1 SSRHTAAVSLPSAS
15 SRSAAI
21 SLRTTCSGL
30 CGFLVAMILSSLPAH
45 IVGRKTL
52 ISHGST
58 DRGQA
63 SVGSDRVEGD
73 PIPIVE
79 FGIVRRKGTHYARV
93 GGSHRQHLVDLSA
106 HAVVAA
112 QAASGLQMKP
122 VDAANSIESAISPT
136 TSGTA

>member
-1 SSRHTAAVSLPSAS
+1 ML
-15 SRSAAI
+15 
-21 SLRTTCSGL
+21 SG
-30 CGFLVAMILSSLPAH
+30 
-45 IVGRKTL
+45 
-52 ISHGST
+52 
-58 DRGQA
+58 
-63 SVGSDRVEGD
+63 VGSDRVEGD

-112 QAASGLQMKP
+112 HAASGLQMKP
-122 VDAANSIESAISPT
+122 VDAASSIESAISPT